1 MSYFPLTAET
11 RLRLSSRC
19 LISISLLGVGFF
31 QLLHL
36 HLQLSGSG
44 LASIA
49 AVLVLLVVA
58 LPQLS
63 LREITLVS
71 LAFLATVCALLLSQ
85 TPLEIVKRAGLQAA
99 FLTAFM
105 VLLSLLRDGA
115 VTSPSVLE
123 LGKYLTSRSPGRR
136 YIAIHCGGQ
145 LLGMV
150 LNFGALTLL
159 GPLIQ
164 RGARSVASGNEALAN
179 WREQRQI
186 SALMRGFSWTA
197 AWSPATVSM
206 AITVSVV
213 KGANLLLVC
222 FYGIAAASGSL
233 LIGWLLDRR
242 TGRLA
247 RAAMANLNGPPQM
260 PDRSDRFPYASARRL
275 IIVCLTLFAVSML
288 TISFTQSRI
297 VSALMLASPLVTA
310 MWLVVQHRKNS
321 AGTAAFIDRLR
332 HITGQSVPAGVPE
345 AVTLASAGYIGVIV
359 VALINPHWFTDITGI
374 TSLGAP
380 WLYLL
385 VMALVPL
392 LSNLAMPPIL
402 TVTVMGGLY
411 STVPFK
417 SIDPNLLACS
427 LSWGWALNLTGSP
440 FGGVPL
446 ILGRITQI
454 PGTRLSWQW
463 NGAFS
468 VIMFLWC
475 SVCIA
480 LLCCW

>member
-1 MSYFPLTAET
+1 M
-11 RLRLSSRC
+11 
-19 LISISLLGVGFF
+19 V
-31 QLLHL
+31 
-36 HLQLSGSG
+36 
-44 LASIA
+44 
-49 AVLVLLVVA
+49 AVAVLLVAA

-63 LREITLVS
+63 RREKTLVS
-71 LAFLATVCALLLSQ
+71 LAFVATVCALLFSEI
-85 TPLEIVKRAGLQAA
+85 PLELFKRAGLQAA
-99 FLTAFM
+99 FLTAFL
-105 VLLSLLRDGA
+105 VLLSLLRDAA

-136 YIAIHCGGQ
+136 YFAIHCGGH

-164 RGARSVASGNEALAN
+164 RGAKSVASGNEALSQ

-186 SALMRGFSWTA
+186 SALMRGFSWTV

-213 KGANLLLVC
+213 NGASVILVC
-222 FYGIAAASGSL
+222 FYGITAVSGSL
-233 LIGWLLDRR
+233 LTGWLLDRH
-242 TGRLA
+242 TGTLA
-247 RAAMANLNGPPQM
+247 RAAMADVNRPRQT
-260 PDRSDRFPYASARRL
+260 PDTSDKFPLASARRL
-275 IIVCLTLFAVSML
+275 LLVCLTLFAVTML
-288 TISFTQSRI
+288 TVLFTPSR
-297 VSALMLASPLVTA
+297 VVPALMLASPLVTA
-310 MWLVVQHRKNS
+310 LWLVVQHRKNS
-321 AGTAAFIDRLR
+321 TGTSAFIDRLR
-332 HITGQSVPAGVPE
+332 HIAGQSVPAGVPE

-359 VALINPHWFTDITGI
+359 VALINPYWFADITGI

-380 WLYLL
+380 WLYLV
-385 VMALVPL
+385 VMALVPI

-417 SIDPNLLACS
+417 GIDPNLLACS

-446 ILGRITQI
+446 ILGRIIQI
-454 PGTRLSWQW
+454 PGTQLSWQW
-463 NGAFS
+463 NGMFS
-468 VIMFLWC
+468 VIMYLWC

-480 LLCCW
+480 LLTYW